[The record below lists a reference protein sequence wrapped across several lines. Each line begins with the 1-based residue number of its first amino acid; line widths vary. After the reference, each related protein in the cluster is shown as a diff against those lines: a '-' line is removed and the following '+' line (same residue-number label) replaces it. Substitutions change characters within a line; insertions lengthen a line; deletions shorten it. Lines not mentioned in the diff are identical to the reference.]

1 MSQSFVD
8 QVTLDLLL
16 NKQMY
21 TNHVE
26 NKKKLQINKE
36 ERKLYKKRIFQ
47 LFKDIITGEEP
58 DELPMDVKY
67 TYNNFV
73 NSCIHYLKTKD
84 NHDIIQS
91 EYKDFIFEESQDV
104 SLNQINQINQ
114 INQLENNLEVDKL
127 LVRSI
132 APPPAK
138 KMDSDVIQ
146 SFLRCKKL
154 DNK

>member
-21 TNHVE
+21 TDHVE
-26 NKKKLQINKE
+26 NKKKSQINKE
-36 ERKLYKKRIFQ
+36 ERKFYKKRIFQ
-47 LFKDIITGEEP
+47 LFKDIITNSKP
-58 DELPMDVKY
+58 QELPMDVKY

-73 NSCIHYLKTKD
+73 NACIQYFKIKD

-91 EYKDFIFEESQDV
+91 EYKDFIFSVSETEDQIIDES
-104 SLNQINQINQ
+104 INQIK
-114 INQLENNLEVDKL
+114 NNLEADKL
-127 LVRSI
+127 LIRSI
-132 APPPAK
+132 PPPPAK

-146 SFLRCKKL
+146 SFMRCKKI
-154 DNK
+154 DK

>member
-1 MSQSFVD
+1 MTQSFVD

-26 NKKKLQINKE
+26 KKKKLQINKE

-91 EYKDFIFEESQDV
+91 EYKEFIFEEENEIIQDV
-104 SLNQINQINQ
+104 SFNQINQ
-114 INQLENNLEVDKL
+114 V
-127 LVRSI
+127 
-132 APPPAK
+132 
-138 KMDSDVIQ
+138 
-146 SFLRCKKL
+146 
-154 DNK
+154 

>member
-8 QVTLDLLL
+8 RVTLDLLL

-21 TNHVE
+21 TDHVE
-26 NKKKLQINKE
+26 NKKKLQFNKE

-47 LFKDIITGEEP
+47 LFKDIITNSEP
-58 DELPMDVKY
+58 EELPMDIKY

-73 NSCIHYLKTKD
+73 NACIHYFKTKD
-84 NHDIIQS
+84 NHEIIQS
-91 EYKDFIFEESQDV
+91 EYKDFIFKESEDEILDV
-104 SLNQINQINQ
+104 SLNQ

-127 LVRSI
+127 LIRSI

-138 KMDSDVIQ
+138 KMDSEVIQ
-146 SFLRCKKL
+146 SFLRCKKI
-154 DNK
+154 DK